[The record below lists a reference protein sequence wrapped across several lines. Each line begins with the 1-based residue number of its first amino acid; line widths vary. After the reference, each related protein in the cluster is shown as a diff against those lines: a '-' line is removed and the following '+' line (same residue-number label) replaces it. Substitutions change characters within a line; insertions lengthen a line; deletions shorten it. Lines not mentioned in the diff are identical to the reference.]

1 MVRKLLYLLLI
12 LNSNFALSETNSH
25 GITGILNTPNARFQ
39 TESTLDFSIYRG
51 DPSRKIF
58 LKASPFNWFE
68 ASVFYVD
75 ITNKRYSSS
84 YNFQQSYK
92 DKGFNAKFLVNQES
106 KYFPAIAIGLNDLA
120 GTGYFTSE
128 YIVFSKQLAR
138 FDFTIGLGWGTYSDG
153 YIIDNPLSSLSE
165 SFSSRSR
172 GFRDRGGN
180 FDLNNYFS
188 GNDASFFGSIV
199 YRLSSSLSFFGEYD
213 PTDELSFFSRKGFSD
228 KLNKNK
234 FETKM
239 NFGLK
244 YTINKSTISVFNEGN
259 RNLIFQFNRKA
270 NFLDFEKNKT
280 FQSVENKSLSRNQ
293 HLQKIL
299 ELNNFGLI
307 KTKQNKDKIYIAVR
321 HSDYENISLANKNII
336 LALAE
341 AENNIHEKDLFIQHS
356 SYGMETNSLMMDKNK
371 TYNLNDLDPLNIVPE
386 FNGNTYSVRYLYP
399 LHSTS
404 FNLVPRVFLASR
416 EGFLFTGLMLENNT
430 KILFNE
436 KLSLISNVKYSLVDD
451 FEELNIPP
459 IDTFPHQVRSDIK
472 QYLNR
477 IGSGLKIGRLQLN
490 YFDNYEDN
498 YFGVDIGIIEEMFSG
513 IIFDYLYAPKNKNIM
528 VGFEANF
535 MSKRSYDMRFGQK
548 DFSNEFLRF
557 KTLIKHDKTGINI
570 KLSYGEY
577 IAGDEGL
584 TVDLYRRFNNGV
596 KYGIFFSL
604 TNVSF
609 DQYGEGSF
617 DKGIRF
623 SIPVGTLFGGK
634 RNISNYEWHPLTKDP
649 AALPVRAT
657 TLEEIIEKHR

>member
-1 MVRKLLYLLLI
+1 
-12 LNSNFALSETNSH
+12 
-25 GITGILNTPNARFQ
+25 
-39 TESTLDFSIYRG
+39 
-51 DPSRKIF
+51 
-58 LKASPFNWFE
+58 
-68 ASVFYVD
+68 
-75 ITNKRYSSS
+75 
-84 YNFQQSYK
+84 
-92 DKGFNAKFLVNQES
+92 
-106 KYFPAIAIGLNDLA
+106 
-120 GTGYFTSE
+120 
-128 YIVFSKQLAR
+128 
-138 FDFTIGLGWGTYSDG
+138 
-153 YIIDNPLSSLSE
+153 
-165 SFSSRSR
+165 
-172 GFRDRGGN
+172 
-180 FDLNNYFS
+180 
-188 GNDASFFGSIV
+188 
-199 YRLSSSLSFFGEYD
+199 
-213 PTDELSFFSRKGFSD
+213 
-228 KLNKNK
+228 
-234 FETKM
+234 
-239 NFGLK
+239 
-244 YTINKSTISVFNEGN
+244 
-259 RNLIFQFNRKA
+259 
-270 NFLDFEKNKT
+270 
-280 FQSVENKSLSRNQ
+280 
-293 HLQKIL
+293 
-299 ELNNFGLI
+299 
-307 KTKQNKDKIYIAVR
+307 
-321 HSDYENISLANKNII
+321 
-336 LALAE
+336 
-341 AENNIHEKDLFIQHS
+341 
-356 SYGMETNSLMMDKNK
+356 
-371 TYNLNDLDPLNIVPE
+371 
-386 FNGNTYSVRYLYP
+386 
-399 LHSTS
+399 
-404 FNLVPRVFLASR
+404 
-416 EGFLFTGLMLENNT
+416 MLENNT

-623 SIPVGTLFGGK
+623 SIPVGTSLG
-634 RNISNYEWHPLTKDP
+634 
-649 AALPVRAT
+649 
-657 TLEEIIEKHR
+657 EEKYKQL